1 MGRLHDAKEGGMRQS
16 THDPVAHP
24 HHRWWPLQEGRVT
37 FSQMIC
43 LAILFLVGMQSV
55 KFIASWY
62 DNWRLQEA
70 MQDAV
75 HDASI
80 SMDTTVMSTVLTRA
94 KELKIPLD
102 PRNLHLERNS
112 QGRTRL
118 WATYEVTLTFPLGF
132 SRTSRFRPE
141 VRSGRR

>member
-1 MGRLHDAKEGGMRQS
+1 MGRLHDAKEGGTRTS
-16 THDPVAHP
+16 IHDPVAHP
-24 HHRWWPLQEGRVT
+24 HHRSWPLQEGRVT
-37 FSQMIC
+37 FAQLIC

-80 SMDTTVMSTVLTRA
+80 SMDTAVMSTVLTRA
-94 KELKIPLD
+94 KQLKIPLD

-112 QGRTRL
+112 QGGTRL
-118 WATYEVTLTFPLGF
+118 WAAYEVTLIFPLGF
-132 SRTSRFRPE
+132 SHTSHFRPE